1 MSIKRA
7 KIDRWDGGIINSDRA
22 ESVVSGASLVKNFD
36 IYTDSK
42 KLKPVTTFE
51 RWCTDAER
59 EYELT
64 AIDSLASTS
73 ADTIYATGRYIKNW
87 LAPDF
92 PYRISLTPNTAN
104 LTAYP
109 DVLSLNLA
117 DLSSTFWDNI
127 TVTNGKVDIQMA
139 IVVEGVHK
147 TIPFKVVNIDT
158 DNQTGWLFFDHKDA
172 YGTDE
177 TEVVYLYWG
186 SGTVYSTNS
195 SYSEYMGEINAYPAD
210 AVFLFNESLE
220 AEGQNGLY
228 SGNADWTLDEN
239 LTTNIDFVDIDG
251 VSTGTIGTFMHSKI
265 NSTQD
270 LSSDNDNSNNAWNS
284 ISAGNL
290 SVSGSFYLNS
300 IPTANVD
307 IFIID
312 ETVFISITSSGKLKI
327 STNRNGTS
335 AQVTTSTATLSTGTL
350 YRFRY
355 EYAKDSHVKLWL
367 NNSLDKTDT
376 LSTANIYWLD
386 GLPAFRPFVT
396 KDIYI
401 QNFIIDTNVDING
414 AYADIDYT
422 MIYSNSDI
430 WTLGSVETFASI
442 TPSYGGFTIYE
453 KSIDGDAWSQVKFMT
468 NAPLQ
473 IDDNS
478 FTDSGLTISTKN
490 SALVPTFIARS
501 SNGVLGPQFALI
513 FINDEDPTGNATLLL
528 INNSSD
534 VTYPN
539 NAIQLTFSPFI
550 NTPLTSFGITPNK
563 TDRRSG
569 GYYFSLPN
577 TSVYSYSGGDVS
589 TAFSAY
595 PTVASMDDHAGY
607 LIIGGIRRNTAYAQI
622 WDRSSSTANQEI
634 DFGVGSLKVLAS
646 VKGNV
651 VAVIDGFIDNS
662 DKSVV
667 KPYIEV
673 RRWTSGSTYDTPARI
688 EIPVNYT
695 DGFDE
700 AYLSPVYNNKM
711 KLKNSVAFYAKI
723 PTNTTATEFNEG
735 FWAVGVNET
744 TGQLALSLLHDTS
757 GFGKILGYTAVGNNI
772 YFTTSGNEAY
782 RLSSS
787 SYAVPSVFDT
797 LKFEGDLINT
807 KKKLH
812 AVSLNTEYLDENQEI
827 TLYYKIDDTEDWVEI
842 GTMTRSD
849 STNGKE
855 KVFTKA
861 LNDYLPEFYSIQFRI
876 KSINGSKEIL
886 ELAWRYED
894 LTTTV

>member
-228 SGNADWTLDEN
+228 SGNADWTLNEN

-270 LSSDNDNSNNAWNS
+270 LSSDNDDSGNAWNS

-300 IPTANVD
+300 IPTADVD

-312 ETVFISITSSGKLKI
+312 ETVFISITSSGKLEI

-376 LSTANIYWLD
+376 LSTANIDWFD

-501 SNGVLGPQFALI
+501 SNGALGPQFALI
-513 FINDEDPTGNATLLL
+513 FINDEE
-528 INNSSD
+528 INFDSS
-534 VTYPN
+534 
-539 NAIQLTFSPFI
+539 
-550 NTPLTSFGITPNK
+550 
-563 TDRRSG
+563 
-569 GYYFSLPN
+569 
-577 TSVYSYSGGDVS
+577 
-589 TAFSAY
+589 
-595 PTVASMDDHAGY
+595 
-607 LIIGGIRRNTAYAQI
+607 
-622 WDRSSSTANQEI
+622 
-634 DFGVGSLKVLAS
+634 
-646 VKGNV
+646 
-651 VAVIDGFIDNS
+651 
-662 DKSVV
+662 
-667 KPYIEV
+667 
-673 RRWTSGSTYDTPARI
+673 
-688 EIPVNYT
+688 
-695 DGFDE
+695 
-700 AYLSPVYNNKM
+700 
-711 KLKNSVAFYAKI
+711 
-723 PTNTTATEFNEG
+723 
-735 FWAVGVNET
+735 
-744 TGQLALSLLHDTS
+744 
-757 GFGKILGYTAVGNNI
+757 
-772 YFTTSGNEAY
+772 
-782 RLSSS
+782 
-787 SYAVPSVFDT
+787 
-797 LKFEGDLINT
+797 
-807 KKKLH
+807 
-812 AVSLNTEYLDENQEI
+812 
-827 TLYYKIDDTEDWVEI
+827 
-842 GTMTRSD
+842 
-849 STNGKE
+849 
-855 KVFTKA
+855 
-861 LNDYLPEFYSIQFRI
+861 
-876 KSINGSKEIL
+876 
-886 ELAWRYED
+886 
-894 LTTTV
+894 